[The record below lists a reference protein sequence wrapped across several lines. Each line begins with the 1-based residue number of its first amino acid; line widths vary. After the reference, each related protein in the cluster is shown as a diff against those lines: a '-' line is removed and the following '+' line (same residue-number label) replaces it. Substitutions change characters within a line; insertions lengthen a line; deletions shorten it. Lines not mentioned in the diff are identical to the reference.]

1 MPMKQEQVSA
11 MEQLGRKAELF
22 GGIWPKVF
30 ESAFFVHGY
39 ICGGMP
45 LGFRAGVWALKQLAA
60 ERELNMGKLV
70 FVETGT
76 GHAAGCFAD
85 GVQMATGCTFGK
97 GLMSRTEYGK
107 WALTVVD
114 KESLRAARVSVRPEV
129 IEAAFQSPFVK
140 ARREGVPPTEVPV
153 DVSVKL
159 VENLFAKKE
168 EELFVAKLIER
179 YELPRGPKPT
189 FNIVRCAACGEVVAE
204 NKLRLKDGKPMC
216 IPCSG
221 YRS

>member
-1 MPMKQEQVSA
+1 M
-11 MEQLGRKAELF
+11 
-22 GGIWPKVF
+22 
-30 ESAFFVHGY
+30 
-39 ICGGMP
+39 
-45 LGFRAGVWALKQLAA
+45 
-60 ERELNMGKLV
+60 
-70 FVETGT
+70 ETGT

-204 NKLRLKDGKPMC
+204 NKLRLKDGKPVC